1 MTNKTIFQKIIDK
14 EIPSTIIFEDDF
26 CIAIEDIAPAA
37 PIHILLIPK
46 ILINK
51 ISDSNIDH
59 QDLLGHL
66 LLKVGDISRLLNIE
80 DSFNV
85 IINNGEKA
93 GMTVPDLHLHIISG
107 KKLSFTS

>member
-1 MTNKTIFQKIIDK
+1 MTDKTIFQKIIDK
-14 EIPSTIIFEDDF
+14 EIPSKIIYEDEF

-37 PIHILLIPK
+37 PIHVLLIPK

-51 ISDSNIDH
+51 ISDSAKEH

-66 LLKVGDISRLLNIE
+66 LLKVGDISRLLGIE

-93 GMTVPDLHLHIISG
+93 GMTVPHLHLHILSG
-107 KKLSFTS
+107 KKLSITS

>member
-1 MTNKTIFQKIIDK
+1 MTYKTFFHKIIDK
-14 EIPSTIIFEDDF
+14 EIRSKIVYEDDL

-46 ILINK
+46 ILITK
-51 ISDSNIDH
+51 ISDSRKEH

-66 LLKVGDISRLLNIE
+66 LLKVGDISRQLGIE

-93 GMTVPDLHLHIISG
+93 GMTIPHLHIHIMSG
-107 KKLSFTS
+107 KRLFFTS